1 MHGLYTQTLFII
13 SIWIYV
19 YVILSWKIRLTSR
32 FSRLLGSL
40 MSLENDLP
48 KPPGPSATF
57 WEKIIHQKTSEEF
70 PPPFFGSFFA
80 PWTKA
85 TEVCLCWDSV
95 LVLFALGHFCVGL
108 LIFFSVLRAPRRIN
122 KWSSGKQILMW
133 FMEKEIDLNHGLAI
147 LYFEV
152 LISISLENRRSG
164 FTLASFGGVGAV
176 GARSVLIF
184 SSCQTTQHEPQS
196 KCVFQE
202 GVQDTEI
209 S

>member
-1 MHGLYTQTLFII
+1 
-13 SIWIYV
+13 
-19 YVILSWKIRLTSR
+19 
-32 FSRLLGSL
+32 
-40 MSLENDLP
+40 
-48 KPPGPSATF
+48 
-57 WEKIIHQKTSEEF
+57 
-70 PPPFFGSFFA
+70 
-80 PWTKA
+80 
-85 TEVCLCWDSV
+85 
-95 LVLFALGHFCVGL
+95 
-108 LIFFSVLRAPRRIN
+108 
-122 KWSSGKQILMW
+122 
-133 FMEKEIDLNHGLAI
+133 MEKEIDLNHGLAI

-152 LISISLENRRSG
+152 LISIGLENRRSG